1 MSQDFAPVESI
12 LALDCGSTTT
22 QALLI
27 DQVGGEYRLVVRT
40 EAPSTVEP
48 PWNNVAISVRQA
60 VTEISEITG
69 WPLLNERGQI
79 ISPQRHLGGVDAVV
93 VIASASSPLRLVLAG
108 VMSDISLLSARHA
121 LSTTYAV
128 VEGVISLDHRNNG
141 ARGING
147 GIQGQIDLIQ
157 QLKPDAIVIVGGIDG
172 GASRAVLQAAETV
185 AIASFT
191 MLSSER
197 PPIVYAG
204 NAQLR
209 SQVAEIVGPE
219 AELRAVDNVRPGLHL
234 ENLGPLQAEAEEL
247 FRKRKMERLPGF
259 ATLSSWSS
267 VSVLPAARAFAYS
280 VQYLA
285 RLDGINVLGVDVG
298 GATATVAAMVDDR
311 LDLSVRSDLG
321 LSYNAIRLLD
331 QVPVE
336 SISRWLPTGADPA
349 QIRNLLHN
357 KTIRYRTVPQ
367 TPEELLVEQAV
378 AREVLRLTLG
388 DLMPHWPKG
397 ASRLYPNLLPKFHL
411 IVGGGGA
418 LTNTPN
424 YGQAALMLLDALQPI
439 GVAGLALDKVRLMAP
454 LSAVAAVNPAAAAQL
469 MERDALLNL
478 GTVVAPIGIA
488 REGELALTFKLEYED
503 GRQME
508 VEVPYGTLE
517 VIPLPAGQ
525 TANLTLR
532 PTRRFDVGL
541 GTKGQ
546 AGTTKVEGGIL
557 GIIIDARGRP
567 LPISPD
573 PEEQRNRMQRW
584 LWDMGS

>member
-128 VEGVISLDHRNNG
+128 VEGVISLDRLNDG

-147 GIQGQIDLIQ
+147 DIQGQIDLIQ
-157 QLKPDAIVIVGGIDG
+157 QLKPDAIVIVGGVDG

-209 SQVAEIVGPE
+209 AQVAEIVGPE

-285 RLDGINVLGVDVG
+285 RLDGINVLGVDAG

-336 SISRWLPTGADPA
+336 SISRWLPTQADPA

-378 AREVLRLTLG
+378 TREVLRLTLG

-397 ASRLYPNLLPKFHL
+397 ASRLYPDLLPKFHL
-411 IVGGGGA
+411 IVGGGGT

-478 GTVVAPIGIA
+478 GTVVAPIGMA